1 MVDCEF
7 DLARMMTADL
17 IYSWLR
23 LTRMDE
29 KG

>member
-7 DLARMMTADL
+7 DLARVMTADL
-17 IYSWLR
+17 ISRWLR